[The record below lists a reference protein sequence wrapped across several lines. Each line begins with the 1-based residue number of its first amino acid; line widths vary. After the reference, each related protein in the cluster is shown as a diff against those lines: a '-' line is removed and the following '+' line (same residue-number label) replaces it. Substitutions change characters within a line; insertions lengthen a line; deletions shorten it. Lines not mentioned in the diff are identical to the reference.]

1 MNNKNHKYLME
12 KLIKNISK
20 YITINNSDIE
30 IINKVF
36 SKKEYKK
43 GEYLIEQGKRANEVF
58 FIEKGLV
65 RMYFVNENGNEINTY
80 FTSEE
85 SFITSFSSFINQH
98 SSVEFIKAEKEI
110 SAYSLNYSDFKTNN
124 DFMIKF
130 RTLFVEQ
137 NLVCVKNR
145 LDLLQS
151 SNAKQKY
158 EHFIQNTNKK
168 IINGI
173 PLYHIASYLGI
184 TAESLS
190 RLRKKAFLI
199 KSQEK

>member
-1 MNNKNHKYLME
+1 MK
-12 KLIKNISK
+12 KLIKNISEYVAIK
-20 YITINNSDIE
+20 NSDIE
-30 IINKVF
+30 IINNFF
-36 SKKEYKK
+36 SKKKYKK
-43 GEYLIEQGKRANEVF
+43 GEFLIEQGKRADKVF

-65 RMYFVNENGNEINTY
+65 RMYFIDDNGNEINTY
-80 FTSEE
+80 FATDD

-98 SSVEFIKAEKEI
+98 ASVEFVKAEKDT
-110 SAYSLNYSDFKTNN
+110 SVYSLNYSDFEINN

-145 LDLLQS
+145 LDLLQT
-151 SNAKQKY
+151 SNAKEKY
-158 EHFIQNTNKK
+158 EHFILNTNKK

-190 RLRKKAFLI
+190 RLRKNVFLT

>member
-1 MNNKNHKYLME
+1 ME

-30 IINKVF
+30 IIDKVF

-43 GEYLIEQGKRANEVF
+43 DEYLIEQGKRADKIF
-58 FIEKGLV
+58 FIQEGLV
-65 RMYFVNENGNEINTY
+65 RIYFINENGNEINTY
-80 FTSEE
+80 FASDE
-85 SFITSFSSFINQH
+85 SFTTSFSSFINQH
-98 SSVEFIKAEKEI
+98 SSVEFIKAEKET
-110 SAYSLNYSDFKTNN
+110 SVYSLNYSDFETNN

-130 RTLFVEQ
+130 RTLFIEQ

-151 SNAKQKY
+151 SNAKEKY
-158 EHFIQNTNKK
+158 EHFILNTNKK

-190 RLRKKAFLI
+190 RLRKKRFLT

>member
-1 MNNKNHKYLME
+1 MR
-12 KLIKNISK
+12 KLIKNISE

-30 IINKVF
+30 IINKLF

-43 GEYLIEQGKRANEVF
+43 GEYLIEQGKRADKVF

-65 RMYFVNENGNEINTY
+65 RMYFINESGNEINTY
-80 FTSEE
+80 FASDEN
-85 SFITSFSSFINQH
+85 FITSFSSFINQH
-98 SSVEFIKAEKEI
+98 SSVEFIKAEKET
-110 SAYSLNYSDFKTNN
+110 SVYSLNYLDFETNN
-124 DFMIKF
+124 DFMVKF

-145 LDLLQS
+145 LDLLQT
-151 SNAKQKY
+151 SNAKEKY
-158 EHFIQNTNKK
+158 EHFIRNTNKE

-190 RLRKKAFLI
+190 RIRKKAFLT
-199 KSQEK
+199 KSQ

>member
-1 MNNKNHKYLME
+1 ME

-30 IINKVF
+30 IIDKVF

-43 GEYLIEQGKRANEVF
+43 DEYLIEQGKRADKIF
-58 FIEKGLV
+58 FIQEGLV
-65 RMYFVNENGNEINTY
+65 RIYFINENGNEINTY
-80 FTSEE
+80 FASDE
-85 SFITSFSSFINQH
+85 SFTTSFSSFINQH
-98 SSVEFIKAEKEI
+98 SSVEFIKAEKET
-110 SAYSLNYSDFKTNN
+110 SVYSLNYSDFETNN

-130 RTLFVEQ
+130 RTLFIEQ

-151 SNAKQKY
+151 SNAKEKY

-190 RLRKKAFLI
+190 RLRKKRFLT

>member
-1 MNNKNHKYLME
+1 ME